1 MDLHVAE
8 TPADFDLARELFR
21 EYAQTP
27 GVTVCVVGFED
38 ELSLLETAYE
48 AVLLAAHEGS
58 AVGCG
63 ALRALGDGT
72 AEMKR
77 LYVRPF
83 YRGLKAGRAMAEW
96 LIESAKARGYAAL
109 RLDTLPSMDAAQ
121 HLYKSLGFQV
131 IPPYSPANPPEAS
144 CYELRLRVTE

>member
-8 TPADFDLARELFR
+8 TAADFEIARELFR

-27 GVTVCVVGFED
+27 GVSVCVVGFEE
-38 ELSLLETAYE
+38 ELSSLETAYE
-48 AVLLAAHEGS
+48 AVVLAVHEGS

-63 ALRALGDGT
+63 AMRPLGGGS

-83 YRGLKAGRAMAEW
+83 FRGLKAGRAMAEW
-96 LIESAKARGYAAL
+96 LIEAARSRGYSAL
-109 RLDTLPSMDAAQ
+109 RLDTLPSMEAAQ
-121 HLYKSLGFQV
+121 SLYRALGFQV
-131 IPPYSPANPPEAS
+131 IPPYSQANPAEAI
-144 CYELRLRVTE
+144 CYELWLRAAE